1 MRAMLLYSHP
11 RCLDH
16 RMQPR
21 HPESPARLR
30 AVLRHLEVSGLLQL
44 MTLREATPV
53 TAERLRR
60 VHDPAYLERLERL
73 SPQEGLVA
81 IDPDTYL
88 SPATLEAAA
97 LAAGAVANAVDA
109 VLDGEADRAFCA
121 VRPPG
126 HHAEIDQAMG
136 FSFYNNVAIGAA
148 TALERDGIERVAV
161 VDFDVHHGNGT
172 VDIFKDDPRVL
183 VCSSFQ
189 HPFYPNRGVDVHRPN
204 LVHTPLAAGCGSD
217 AFRQA
222 IERDWRAALA
232 AHRPQLILVS
242 AGFDAHRRDPLG
254 GLGLTEEDFR
264 WVTRLI
270 VEAAED
276 SAAGRVVST
285 LEGGYDLDA
294 LAASVA
300 AHLEALVAP

>member
-1 MRAMLLYSHP
+1 
-11 RCLDH
+11 
-16 RMQPR
+16 
-21 HPESPARLR
+21 
-30 AVLRHLEVSGLLQL
+30 
-44 MTLREATPV
+44 
-53 TAERLRR
+53 
-60 VHDPAYLERLERL
+60 
-73 SPQEGLVA
+73 
-81 IDPDTYL
+81 
-88 SPATLEAAA
+88 
-97 LAAGAVANAVDA
+97 
-109 VLDGEADRAFCA
+109 
-121 VRPPG
+121 
-126 HHAEIDQAMG
+126 MG
-136 FSFYNNVAIGAA
+136 FSFYNNVAVGAA
-148 TALERDGIERVAV
+148 VALERPDIERVAI

-189 HPFYPNRGVDVHRPN
+189 HPFYPNRGIDVRRPN
-204 LVHTPLAAGCGSD
+204 LVHTPLPAGCGSE

-222 IERDWRAALA
+222 IERDWRPALA
-232 AHRPQLILVS
+232 AHRPQLVLVS

-300 AHLEALVAP
+300 AHLEAMIAP

>member
-1 MRAMLLYSHP
+1 MLLFTHA

-16 RMQPR
+16 QMQPR

-30 AVLRHLEVSGLLQL
+30 AVMRHLENSGLLHAL
-44 MTLREATPV
+44 TLRDATPV
-53 TAERLRR
+53 SDARLRR
-60 VHDPAYLERLERL
+60 VHDGAYLERLRAL
-73 SPQEGLVA
+73 SPSEGLAA
-81 IDPDTYL
+81 IDPDTFL
-88 SPATLEAAA
+88 CPDTLEAAA
-97 LAAGAVANAVDA
+97 LAAGAVADAVDA
-109 VLDGEADRAFCA
+109 VLDDDDRRAFCA

-136 FSFYNNVAIGAA
+136 FSFYNNVAVGAA
-148 TALERDGIERVAV
+148 VALERPEIERVAI

-189 HPFYPNRGVDVHRPN
+189 HPFYPNRGTDVRRPN
-204 LVHTPLAAGCGSD
+204 LVHSPLPAGCGSE
-217 AFRQA
+217 AFRAA
-222 IERDWRAALA
+222 IERDWRPALA
-232 AHRPQLILVS
+232 THQPQCVLVS

-276 SAAGRVVST
+276 SAEGRVVST

-294 LAASVA
+294 LATSVA
-300 AHLEALVAP
+300 AHLEAMIAP

>member
-1 MRAMLLYSHP
+1 MLLYTHP

-30 AVLRHLEVSGLLQL
+30 AVLRHLETSGLLQL
-44 MTLREATPV
+44 MTVRDATPV
-53 TAERLRR
+53 SGPILER
-60 VHDPAYLERLERL
+60 VHDRAYLDALQRL
-73 SPQEGLVA
+73 SPSDGLVA
-81 IDPDTYL
+81 IDADTYL
-88 SPATLEAAA
+88 GPETLEAAA
-97 LAAGAVANAVDA
+97 FAAGAVADAVDA
-109 VLDGEADRAFCA
+109 VLDGDSDRAFCA

-126 HHAEIDQAMG
+126 HHAEIGMAMG
-136 FSFYNNVAIGAA
+136 FCFYNNVAIGAA
-148 TALERDGIERVAV
+148 AALERDGIERVAV

-189 HPFYPNRGVDVHRPN
+189 HPFYPNRGTDLRRPN
-204 LVHTPLAAGCGSD
+204 LVHTPLPAGCGSD

-222 IERDWRAALA
+222 IERDWRPALA
-232 AHRPQLILVS
+232 RHRPQVILVS

-270 VEAAED
+270 VDAADD
-276 SAAGRVVST
+276 SAEGRVVST

-294 LAASVA
+294 LATSVA
-300 AHLEALVAP
+300 AHLEAMIAP